1 MISTA
6 RGDYGGLRYR
16 DAKPRVSAWP
26 NWLQDIL
33 QSIRWMHREHV
44 KDLRSLG
51 YSPKEAYWLDF
62 ACLPFLP
69 WDKAAGP
76 EIRLSTILRLYAD
89 LHRATVD
96 PRQPADARSFIDL
109 LKHRYR
115 TVRQRVAE
123 SDQPV
128 REAARPQ
135 PAGEPKPPTGDAKE
149 ALASMIVM
157 RTARE
162 WRQHRTSFPC
172 RLVEDI

>member
-6 RGDYGGLRYR
+6 RGGRRGLGSSRLEEVR
-16 DAKPRVSAWP
+16 P

-51 YSPKEAYWLDF
+51 YSPKEAFWLDF

-76 EIRLSTILRLYAD
+76 ELRLSTILRLYAD
-89 LHRATVD
+89 LHRSTVG
-96 PRQPADARSFIDL
+96 PREPADAQAFLDL
-109 LKHRYR
+109 LKQRYR
-115 TVRQRVAE
+115 TIRQRVAE
-123 SDQPV
+123 SDGPIEQRVGLDPSV
-128 REAARPQ
+128 CTEKGP
-135 PAGEPKPPTGDAKE
+135 PKW
-149 ALASMIVM
+149 ALAGLIIT

-162 WRQHRTSFPC
+162 WRQHRSVFPC